1 MNKKP
6 FAFQLAG
13 AGAVRLGYIP
23 LFKLVSGLFF
33 YFIIIKTLS
42 ESTTICQEMCNA
54 QKKTAQFCEIQWEQ
68 TNRYK
73 YDLETFLPEI
83 PLAIAGSASAGS
95 KHYIL

>member
-1 MNKKP
+1 MGRGVGQSREGGRGVATPFGRFKIGNTMNKKP

-33 YFIIIKTLS
+33 YFIIINTLS

-54 QKKTAQFCEIQWEQ
+54 QKKTAQFCEIQ
-68 TNRYK
+68 
-73 YDLETFLPEI
+73 
-83 PLAIAGSASAGS
+83 
-95 KHYIL
+95 